1 MTALH
6 IASCKGRSDIV
17 RYMCLKGKMNIDAQD
32 VVSFGLHG
40 AKVQML
46 IVMGKVE
53 GHSIVGQREPAGIN
67 ACSVYQNM

>member
-1 MTALH
+1 
-6 IASCKGRSDIV
+6 
-17 RYMCLKGKMNIDAQD
+17 MNIDAQD